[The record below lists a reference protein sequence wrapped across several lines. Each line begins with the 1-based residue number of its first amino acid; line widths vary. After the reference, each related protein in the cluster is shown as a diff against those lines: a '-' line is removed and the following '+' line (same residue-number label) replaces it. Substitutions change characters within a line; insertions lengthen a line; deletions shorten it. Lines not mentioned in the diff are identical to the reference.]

1 MSIFVIVAS
10 FGFSILVLALF
21 GLLPLIMFE
30 KDSQGDYPNAKTE
43 D

>member
-1 MSIFVIVAS
+1 MNILAIVAS
-10 FGFSILVLALF
+10 FGFAILLLALF

-30 KDSQGDYPNAKTE
+30 KDNQDDYPIAKS

>member
-10 FGFSILVLALF
+10 FAFATLILALF

-30 KDSQGDYPNAKTE
+30 KDSQGDYPITKSE
-43 D
+43 H